1 MSILGYIFTIT
12 DNIYYLICFS
22 MFGGEYSFFKFWLET
37 LKLWLIFVLSYV
49 LAISIPITSLI
60 ELEVNPF

>member
-12 DNIYYLICFS
+12 DNIYYLICFI
-22 MFGGEYSFFKFWLET
+22 MFGGEYSFFKYWLET
-37 LKLWLIFVLSYV
+37 LKLRLIFVLSYV